1 MVKIYTL
8 VDDYSGYESP
18 FLGHHGISFLIE
30 HRGRHIL
37 FDTGQS
43 EKPVLYNMSMLGL
56 EPGDIDYIFLSHC
69 HYDHTGGLLG
79 MLKAIKKR
87 VPIIAH
93 PLIFRKHFVMKPY
106 LRHVGIPFSKEEIEK
121 FGELYLVDEPFQIVE
136 GIYLTGEI
144 RKREDF
150 EKATL
155 DLYTVKDGKV
165 VRDELLDDMSLVVN
179 IPEGL
184 VIISGCSHAGIVGT
198 IKRAIEITGVRE
210 VRAVIGGFHLV
221 DASGDRIRQTIEA
234 FKELGVE
241 EVYTGHCTGLRAEAE
256 FLKTYGDRF
265 HKLHSGMVI
274 EFG

>member
-30 HRGRHIL
+30 HRGKRIL

-56 EPGDIDYIFLSHC
+56 EPEDIDYIFLSHC

-155 DLYTVKDGKV
+155 DLYRVKDGKV

-179 IPEGL
+179 IREGL

-221 DASGDRIRQTIEA
+221 EASGDRIRQTIEA
-234 FKELGVE
+234 FRVLGVK

-256 FLKTYGDRF
+256 FLKAYGDRF